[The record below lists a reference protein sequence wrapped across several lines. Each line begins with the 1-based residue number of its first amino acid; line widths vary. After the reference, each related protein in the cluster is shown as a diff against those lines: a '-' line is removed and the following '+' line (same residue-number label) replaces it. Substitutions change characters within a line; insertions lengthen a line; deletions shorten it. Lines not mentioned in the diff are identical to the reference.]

1 MYARYVFLSIA
12 LALAVALVGCK
23 KAETPVSEAEVK
35 AVFEK
40 TLPVTVDDKLWQR
53 APVHPAKLLLQDM
66 VEPRLLEAST
76 NVVRV
81 QAMTDG
87 KQIVF
92 RMSWQ
97 DPTLDDV
104 PGPGRFGDAA
114 AVQLPAA
121 ATADVPAP
129 QMGEDGKP
137 VEIIYWSAFF
147 QALVDGR
154 KDDVSAI
161 YPNATV
167 DHYPFEAASLKPGSP
182 EQQAMEKRYAPARA
196 LGNTMAGPRK
206 VPVQDL
212 LAEGPGT
219 LRPADKTVSSG
230 GGKHSKDGWT
240 VLLVRPLPN
249 GAQAGGRTQAAFA
262 VWQGS
267 NAEVGAKKMRTAWIP
282 LSLESGQGS

>member
-1 MYARYVFLSIA
+1 MNARNVFLS
-12 LALAVALVGCK
+12 LALVFAVAFAGCK
-23 KAETPVSEAEVK
+23 KAETPMSEAEVK

-40 TLPVTVDDKLWQR
+40 SLPSAAEDKLWER

-76 NVVRV
+76 AVVRV

-87 KQIVF
+87 VKIVF

-97 DPTLDDV
+97 DLTLDDV

-121 ATADVPAP
+121 TTVDVPAP

-137 VEIIYWSAFF
+137 VEITYWSAIF
-147 QALVDGR
+147 QASVDGR
-154 KDDVSAI
+154 KDSIEAI
-161 YPNATV
+161 YPNAKV

-182 EQQAMEKRYAPARA
+182 AQQAMERRYAPARA
-196 LGNTMAGPRK
+196 LGNSMAGPRT

-219 LRPADKTVSSG
+219 LRPAEKSVSSG

-249 GAQAGGRTQAAFA
+249 GVKPGGRTQAAFA

-267 NAEVGAKKMRTAWIP
+267 HEEVGAKKMRTGWIP
-282 LSLESGQGS
+282 LSVGSGN